1 MANKGKA
8 GRPAGK
14 WSGGRLCACC
24 RHEQRGRID
33 YLIVTADGSIGSGRR
48 EIARKFGV
56 PQSSVYNHGRNH
68 ISAEYRAAV
77 LAGPFRS
84 EDDLRQLAAEEGVS
98 VLQNYRAVFNG
109 HRMRWLTALEIGD
122 DDAMVKHGRA
132 MDSLLKHIAQI
143 TREIAPNAPLVQQ
156 NIFMS
161 ADYYHFERR
170 ALSVLRR
177 HPGALQDWLTEFRE
191 VQRRQLIEANDAE

>member
-1 MANKGKA
+1 MP
-8 GRPAGK
+8 RPTGK
-14 WSGGRLCACC
+14 WQNTGRACSVC

-33 YLIVTADGSIGSGRR
+33 YLLVTCAGETGSGRR
-48 EIARKFGV
+48 RLATKFGL
-56 PQSSVYNHGRNH
+56 SESAIYNHGKRH

-84 EDDLRQLAAEEGVS
+84 EEDLRELAAEEGVS

-109 HRMRWLTALEIGD
+109 HRARWLRALEIGD

-132 MDSLLKHIAQI
+132 MDGMLWRIGQL
-143 TREIAPNAPLVQQ
+143 TREIAPQAPTAIQQ

-161 ADYYHFERR
+161 ADYYNFERR
-170 ALSVLRR
+170 ALRVLRK
-177 HPGALQDWLTEFRE
+177 HPEALQDWIAEFRE
-191 VQRRQLIEANDAE
+191 VERPALIEVHSAG